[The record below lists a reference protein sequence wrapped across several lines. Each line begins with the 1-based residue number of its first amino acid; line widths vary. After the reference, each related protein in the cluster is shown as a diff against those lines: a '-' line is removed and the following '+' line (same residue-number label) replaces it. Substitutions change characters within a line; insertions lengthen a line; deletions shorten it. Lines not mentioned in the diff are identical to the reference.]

1 MHTPFRLSA
10 LALLTVLLVPDSA
23 HAQLQEVRQTV
34 FGMDCAPCAYAL
46 ERRLGSLDGA
56 EEVTVSLNEGQAVVQ
71 FQNENGVRLDALRAA
86 VRDAG
91 FDPRETT
98 LRVAGTLRREGEQ
111 WTIVTPSGER
121 FLVETAA
128 GDAARAALRARTGR
142 RVAVTGRVAEGELP
156 EAGWSLR
163 GVALAS

>member
-1 MHTPFRLSA
+1 MHTLFRLSA
-10 LALLTVLLVPDSA
+10 LALLTVLLVPEPA
-23 HAQLQEVRQTV
+23 HAQLQEVHQTV

-46 ERRLGSLDGA
+46 ERRLGGLDGA
-56 EEVTVSLNEGQAVVQ
+56 EDVTVSLNEGQAVVQ

-98 LRVAGTLRREGEQ
+98 LRVAGTLRQEEGRWEL
-111 WTIVTPSGER
+111 VTPSGER
-121 FLVETAA
+121 FHVESAV
-128 GDAARAALRARTGR
+128 GDAARAALRESAGR
-142 RVAVTGRVAEGELP
+142 RVVVTGRVAEGELP
-156 EAGWSLR
+156 ESGWSLR